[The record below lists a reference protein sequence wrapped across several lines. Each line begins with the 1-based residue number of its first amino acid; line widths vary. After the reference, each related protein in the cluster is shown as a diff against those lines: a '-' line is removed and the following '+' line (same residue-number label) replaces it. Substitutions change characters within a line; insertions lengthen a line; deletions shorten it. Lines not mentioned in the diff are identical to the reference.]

1 LRPLKTKELFPK
13 IAEDTNCTEDEVR
26 AVADFFWSEVRQSLS
41 ELSDIRIHLV
51 NLGDF
56 TIKHWL
62 IDKEVERCR
71 NIITNRSQL
80 STPLQARIDQLL
92 GAKEI
97 HMEEVQRKEF
107 IYNHKKLSNENK
119 SRKSS

>member
-1 LRPLKTKELFPK
+1 MRPLKTRELYPI
-13 IAEDTNCTEDEVR
+13 IAEKTTCSEDEVR
-26 AVADFFWSEVRQSLS
+26 AVADFFWSQVRTNLS
-41 ELSDIRIHLV
+41 ELSDIRIHLH

-62 IDKEVERCR
+62 ISKEIDRCR
-71 NIITNRSQL
+71 NIIANRSQL
-80 STPLQARIDQLL
+80 TTPLQQRIDQLN
-92 GAKEI
+92 GAKQI
-97 HMEEVQRKEF
+97 HTEEVQRKEF

>member
-1 LRPLKTKELFPK
+1 MRPLKTKELFPQ
-13 IAEDTNCTEDEVR
+13 IAENTNCSEDEVR
-26 AVADFFWSEVRQSLS
+26 AVSDFFWSEVRKSLS
-41 ELSDIRIHLV
+41 SLSDIRVHLV

-71 NIITNRSQL
+71 NIISRRSQL
-80 STPLQARIDQLL
+80 STPLQQRIDQLL
-92 GAKEI
+92 DAKEI